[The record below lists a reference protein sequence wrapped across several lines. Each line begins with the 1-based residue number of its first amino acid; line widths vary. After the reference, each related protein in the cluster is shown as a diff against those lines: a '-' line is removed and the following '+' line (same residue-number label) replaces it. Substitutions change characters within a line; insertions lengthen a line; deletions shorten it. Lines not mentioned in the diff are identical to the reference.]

1 MRDLRDLKDNGRGLL
16 LKTLFK
22 VTAVLAVVSASILIA
37 ISIVEWRAAESK
49 FGGLDIDLANA
60 TFTQLDEIE
69 EGRQIA
75 IVKTDRGEFKVAL
88 FPEFAPNTV
97 DNFIKTAESGFYD
110 GTTII
115 SGISGVYFIGGNPED
130 TTSLPHEIT
139 EHMWTFKGA
148 VCAVSP
154 NYDSSDVGNRLL
166 FVNTIEYDEDTI
178 TQLEA
183 LKKDYGN
190 EALIDNYIEHGG
202 VLNFAGKYTVF
213 GQVFEGMEVYEEIC
227 GISNDAEAR
236 TKFTEEVKIESIE
249 ITTYKK

>member
-1 MRDLRDLKDNGRGLL
+1 
-16 LKTLFK
+16 
-22 VTAVLAVVSASILIA
+22 
-37 ISIVEWRAAESK
+37 
-49 FGGLDIDLANA
+49 
-60 TFTQLDEIE
+60 
-69 EGRQIA
+69 
-75 IVKTDRGEFKVAL
+75 
-88 FPEFAPNTV
+88 
-97 DNFIKTAESGFYD
+97 
-110 GTTII
+110 
-115 SGISGVYFIGGNPED
+115 
-130 TTSLPHEIT
+130 
-139 EHMWTFKGA
+139 MWTFKGA

-166 FVNTIEYDEDTI
+166 FVNTIEYDEDMI
-178 TQLEA
+178 NQLNQ

-227 GISNDAEAR
+227 NIPNDAEAR